1 MLVLGLRG
9 GETSLLL
16 SILKTLET
24 QPAWQ
29 RPHTSK
35 AAVARGGTVS
45 LFKKKKSIKF
55 AFFLKKLDLFIFT
68 FGVCFARVHACA

>member
-24 QPAWQ
+24 QPAAWQ
-29 RPHTSK
+29 QPHTSK

-45 LFKKKKSIKF
+45 LFLKKSIKF
-55 AFFLKKLDLFIFT
+55 AFFLKLDLFIFT
-68 FGVCFARVHACA
+68 FGVSFAPVYACA